1 MSDNENSN
9 KKLMPEGGSSPPTD
23 QVQTTDAPAV
33 DSETKDTSSAEE
45 EEKNPQTPSTDND
58 KDKDESQGQETEGG
72 EEPNENPNKEN
83 KNDYSETAKKVGES
97 LGEKYNKM
105 LEAKKNDNNKDSL
118 GDQMKDLNEVQVDKA
133 FVSDSINLLGKIS
146 FDELIGNPL
155 RAAVKAQRDLAK
167 ETLSYIR
174 EEGIK
179 VDENGQGQI
188 TYVTMNFIRDGKQV
202 KMRVPLLTLMPVP
215 RLSIS
220 TMSYTF
226 KAKVNAMSGVVAS
239 VGSGGTPI
247 NAGISTGEGSKSA
260 APAKQTTDS
269 SAKGNN
275 ETTGNKPG
283 ASTDNPAASKDNPAA
298 SKDNPAAS
306 SNNPT
311 ASAAGAKPTISTTPT
326 MSVGYS
332 SKKDSGA
339 TRDSRYSV
347 ETTMDISITASEGEM
362 PRGIDRLLGV
372 LDDSTEV
379 IDPKGTLQVS
389 ADRISLVN
397 NYGAISVSYRN
408 GKGAYAPTDVTCEPI
423 EGEAKPDMLES
434 GDEMLLIFKAKGVY
448 MVSAGELHR
457 IVFVS

>member
-1 MSDNENSN
+1 MSDNENIN
-9 KKLMPEGGSSPPTD
+9 KDLKPEGDSSPPTD
-23 QVQTTDAPAV
+23 QVSTTDATAV
-33 DSETKDTSSAEE
+33 DSETNDTSSAENE
-45 EEKNPQTPSTDND
+45 EENQQTPSTDND
-58 KDKDESQGQETEGG
+58 KNKDEGQSQETEGG
-72 EEPNENPNKEN
+72 EEPDEN
-83 KNDYSETAKKVGES
+83 KKEDKNDLADKLKKGGES
-97 LGEKYNKM
+97 LTQKYNKL
-105 LEAKKNDNNKDSL
+105 LEAKRNENNKDSL
-118 GDQMKDLNEVQVDKA
+118 GDQMKDLNEVQVDKT

-260 APAKQTTDS
+260 APAKPTTES
-269 SAKGNN
+269 SSKGNN
-275 ETTGNKPG
+275 GKTG
-283 ASTDNPAASKDNPAA
+283 DNPAASTDNSAA
-298 SKDNPAAS
+298 STENSATSSNKTAAS
-306 SNNPT
+306 AT
-311 ASAAGAKPTISTTPT
+311 GAKSTISTTPT

-408 GKGAYAPTDVTCEPI
+408 GKGAYAPTDVTCDPI

>member
-1 MSDNENSN
+1 MSDNENNN
-9 KKLMPEGGSSPPTD
+9 KDLKPGGESSPPTEENL
-23 QVQTTDAPAV
+23 QAP
-33 DSETKDTSSAEE
+33 
-45 EEKNPQTPSTDND
+45 PTDND
-58 KDKDESQGQETEGG
+58 KNQSHESNEGKKSEKSEDNKSDDSKKKEEKSTLDKAVDTTTSVIGALGDAHNAAQK
-72 EEPNENPNKEN
+72 KE
-83 KNDYSETAKKVGES
+83 KTP
-97 LGEKYNKM
+97 
-105 LEAKKNDNNKDSL
+105 SL
-118 GDQMKDLNEVQVDKA
+118 GDQMKDLNEVQVDKT

-188 TYVTMNFIRDGKQV
+188 TYVTMNFFRDGKQV

-247 NAGISTGEGSKSA
+247 NAGMSTDYGSKSA
-260 APAKQTTDS
+260 ASAKPAKDS
-269 SAKGNN
+269 SSKGNN
-275 ETTGNKPG
+275 EKTGDEPA
-283 ASTDNPAASKDNPAA
+283 ASTDNS
-298 SKDNPAAS
+298 AAS
-306 SNNPT
+306 SNKT
-311 ASAAGAKPTISTTPT
+311 AASAAGAKPTIATTPT

-397 NYGAISVSYRN
+397 NYGVISVSYRN

-448 MVSAGELHR
+448 MVSAGELTR

>member
-1 MSDNENSN
+1 MSDNENNN
-9 KKLMPEGGSSPPTD
+9 KDLKPGGESSPPTEENL
-23 QVQTTDAPAV
+23 QAP
-33 DSETKDTSSAEE
+33 
-45 EEKNPQTPSTDND
+45 PTDND
-58 KDKDESQGQETEGG
+58 KNQSHESNEGKKSEKSEDNKSDDSKKKEEKSTLDKVVDTTTSVIGALGDAHNAAQK
-72 EEPNENPNKEN
+72 KE
-83 KNDYSETAKKVGES
+83 KTP
-97 LGEKYNKM
+97 
-105 LEAKKNDNNKDSL
+105 SL
-118 GDQMKDLNEVQVDKA
+118 GDQMKDLSEVQVDKA

-155 RAAVKAQRDLAK
+155 RAAVRAQRDLAK

-188 TYVTMNFIRDGKQV
+188 TYVTMNFFRDGKQV

-247 NAGISTGEGSKSA
+247 NAGMSTDNGSKSA
-260 APAKQTTDS
+260 ASAKQAKDS
-269 SAKGNN
+269 SSKGNN
-275 ETTGNKPG
+275 EKTGDEP
-283 ASTDNPAASKDNPAA
+283 AATTDNS
-298 SKDNPAAS
+298 AAS
-306 SNNPT
+306 SNKT
-311 ASAAGAKPTISTTPT
+311 AASAAGAKPTISTTPT

-347 ETTMDISITASEGEM
+347 ESTMDISITASEGEM
-362 PRGIDRLLGV
+362 PRGIDRLLGI

-397 NYGAISVSYRN
+397 NYGVISVSYRN

-448 MVSAGELHR
+448 MVSAGELTR

>member
-1 MSDNENSN
+1 MSDNENNN
-9 KKLMPEGGSSPPTD
+9 KDLIPEGGSSPPT
-23 QVQTTDAPAV
+23 
-33 DSETKDTSSAEE
+33 EE
-45 EEKNPQTPSTDND
+45 NPQTPSTDND
-58 KDKDESQGQETEGG
+58 KNQRHESNEGKKSEKSEDNKSDDSKKKEEKSTLDKVVDTTTSVIGALGDAHNAAQK
-72 EEPNENPNKEN
+72 KE
-83 KNDYSETAKKVGES
+83 KTP
-97 LGEKYNKM
+97 
-105 LEAKKNDNNKDSL
+105 SL
-118 GDQMKDLNEVQVDKA
+118 GDQMKDLSEVQVDKA

-188 TYVTMNFIRDGKQV
+188 TYVTMNFFRDGKQV

-247 NAGISTGEGSKSA
+247 NAGMSTDYGSKSA
-260 APAKQTTDS
+260 ASAKPAKDS
-269 SAKGNN
+269 SSKGNN
-275 ETTGNKPG
+275 EKTGDEPA
-283 ASTDNPAASKDNPAA
+283 ASTDNS
-298 SKDNPAAS
+298 AAS
-306 SNNPT
+306 SNKT
-311 ASAAGAKPTISTTPT
+311 AASAAGAKPTISTTPT

-347 ETTMDISITASEGEM
+347 ESTMDISITASEGEM
-362 PRGIDRLLGV
+362 PRGIDRLLGI

-397 NYGAISVSYRN
+397 NYGVISVSYRN

-448 MVSAGELHR
+448 MVSAGELTR

>member
-1 MSDNENSN
+1 MSDNENKN
-9 KKLMPEGGSSPPTD
+9 NDLKPGGESSPPTD
-23 QVQTTDAPAV
+23 QVSQTDAPAV
-33 DSETKDTSSAEE
+33 DSETTDTSSAEE
-45 EEKNPQTPSTDND
+45 ENQQAPSTDND
-58 KDKDESQGQETEGG
+58 NDESQGQETKGG
-72 EEPNENPNKEN
+72 EEPNKEN
-83 KNDYSETAKKVGES
+83 KNDFSETAKNVGKS
-97 LGEKYNKM
+97 LTQKYNEL
-105 LEAKKNDNNKDSL
+105 LEAKKNDNKKDSL
-118 GDQMKDLNEVQVDKA
+118 GDQIKDLNEVQVDKA

-247 NAGISTGEGSKSA
+247 NAGISTDNGSKSA
-260 APAKQTTDS
+260 ASAKPAKDS

-275 ETTGNKPG
+275 EKTGDKPAASSEKPA
-283 ASTDNPAASKDNPAA
+283 ASTDNS
-298 SKDNPAAS
+298 AAS
-306 SNNPT
+306 SNKT
-311 ASAAGAKPTISTTPT
+311 AASATGAKPTISTTPT

-448 MVSAGELHR
+448 MVSAGELTR

>member
-1 MSDNENSN
+1 MSDNENN
-9 KKLMPEGGSSPPTD
+9 NNDLMPEGGSSPPT
-23 QVQTTDAPAV
+23 
-33 DSETKDTSSAEE
+33 EE
-45 EEKNPQTPSTDND
+45 NPQTPSTDND
-58 KDKDESQGQETEGG
+58 KNQRHESNEGKKSEKSEDNKSDDSKKKEEKSTLDKVVDTTTSVIGALGDAHNAAQK
-72 EEPNENPNKEN
+72 KE
-83 KNDYSETAKKVGES
+83 KTP
-97 LGEKYNKM
+97 
-105 LEAKKNDNNKDSL
+105 SL
-118 GDQMKDLNEVQVDKA
+118 GDQMKDLSEVQVDKA

-188 TYVTMNFIRDGKQV
+188 TYVTMNFFRDGKQV

-247 NAGISTGEGSKSA
+247 NAGMSTDNGSKSA
-260 APAKQTTDS
+260 ASAKQAKDS
-269 SAKGNN
+269 SSKGNN
-275 ETTGNKPG
+275 EKTGDEPA
-283 ASTDNPAASKDNPAA
+283 ASTDNS
-298 SKDNPAAS
+298 AAS
-306 SNNPT
+306 SNKT
-311 ASAAGAKPTISTTPT
+311 AASAAGAKPTISTTPT

-347 ETTMDISITASEGEM
+347 ESTMDISITASEGEM
-362 PRGIDRLLGV
+362 PRGIDRLLGI

-397 NYGAISVSYRN
+397 NYGVISVSYRN

-448 MVSAGELHR
+448 MVSAGELTR

>member
-1 MSDNENSN
+1 MSDNENNN
-9 KKLMPEGGSSPPTD
+9 KDLKPGGESSPPTEENL
-23 QVQTTDAPAV
+23 QAP
-33 DSETKDTSSAEE
+33 
-45 EEKNPQTPSTDND
+45 PTDND
-58 KDKDESQGQETEGG
+58 KNQSHESNEGKKSEKSEDNKSDDSKKKEEKSTLDKAVDTTTSVIGALGDAHNAAQK
-72 EEPNENPNKEN
+72 KE
-83 KNDYSETAKKVGES
+83 KTP
-97 LGEKYNKM
+97 
-105 LEAKKNDNNKDSL
+105 SL
-118 GDQMKDLNEVQVDKA
+118 GDQMKDLSEVQVDKA

-188 TYVTMNFIRDGKQV
+188 TYVTMNFFRDGKQV

-247 NAGISTGEGSKSA
+247 NAGMSTDNGSKSA
-260 APAKQTTDS
+260 ASAKPAKDS
-269 SAKGNN
+269 SSKGNN
-275 ETTGNKPG
+275 EKTGDEPA
-283 ASTDNPAASKDNPAA
+283 ASTDNS
-298 SKDNPAAS
+298 AAS
-306 SNNPT
+306 SNKT
-311 ASAAGAKPTISTTPT
+311 AASAAGAKPTISTTPT

-347 ETTMDISITASEGEM
+347 ESTMDISITASEGEM
-362 PRGIDRLLGV
+362 PRGIDRLLGI

-448 MVSAGELHR
+448 MVSAGELTR

>member
-1 MSDNENSN
+1 MSDNENN
-9 KKLMPEGGSSPPTD
+9 NNDLMPVGGSSPPTEENP
-23 QVQTTDAPAV
+23 PA
-33 DSETKDTSSAEE
+33 
-45 EEKNPQTPSTDND
+45 PSTDND
-58 KDKDESQGQETEGG
+58 KNQSHESNEGKKSEKSEDNKSDDSKKKEEKSTLDKAVDTTTSVIGALGDAHNAAQK
-72 EEPNENPNKEN
+72 KE
-83 KNDYSETAKKVGES
+83 KTP
-97 LGEKYNKM
+97 
-105 LEAKKNDNNKDSL
+105 SL

-188 TYVTMNFIRDGKQV
+188 TYVTMNFFRDGKQV

-247 NAGISTGEGSKSA
+247 NAGMSTDNGSKSA
-260 APAKQTTDS
+260 ASAKPAKDS
-269 SAKGNN
+269 SSKGNN
-275 ETTGNKPG
+275 EKTGDEPA
-283 ASTDNPAASKDNPAA
+283 ASTDNS
-298 SKDNPAAS
+298 AAS
-306 SNNPT
+306 SNKT
-311 ASAAGAKPTISTTPT
+311 AASAAGAKPTISTTPT

-362 PRGIDRLLGV
+362 PRGIDRLLGI

-397 NYGAISVSYRN
+397 NYGVISVSYRN

-448 MVSAGELHR
+448 MVSAGELTR

>member
-1 MSDNENSN
+1 MSDNENNN
-9 KKLMPEGGSSPPTD
+9 KDLKPGGESSPPTD
-23 QVQTTDAPAV
+23 QVSQTDAPAV
-33 DSETKDTSSAEE
+33 DSETTDTSSAEE
-45 EEKNPQTPSTDND
+45 ENQQAPSTDND
-58 KDKDESQGQETEGG
+58 KNQSHES
-72 EEPNENPNKEN
+72 NE
-83 KNDYSETAKKVGES
+83 
-97 LGEKYNKM
+97 GEKSEKNEDNKSDDS
-105 LEAKKNDNNKDSL
+105 KKKEEKSTLDKTVDTTTSVIGALGDAHNAAQKNEKTPSL

-247 NAGISTGEGSKSA
+247 NAGISTGEGSKPAVSA
-260 APAKQTTDS
+260 KPAKDS
-269 SAKGNN
+269 SEKGNN
-275 ETTGNKPG
+275 EKTGDKPA
-283 ASTDNPAASKDNPAA
+283 ASTDNPST
-298 SKDNPAAS
+298 S
-306 SNNPT
+306 SNKPT
-311 ASAAGAKPTISTTPT
+311 ASAAGAKPTIATTPT

-408 GKGAYAPTDVTCEPI
+408 GKGAYAPTDITCEPI

-448 MVSAGELHR
+448 MVSAGELTR

>member
-1 MSDNENSN
+1 MSDNENNN
-9 KKLMPEGGSSPPTD
+9 KDLKPGGESSPPTD
-23 QVQTTDAPAV
+23 QVSQTDAPAV
-33 DSETKDTSSAEE
+33 DSETTDTSSAEE
-45 EEKNPQTPSTDND
+45 ENQQAPSTDND
-58 KDKDESQGQETEGG
+58 KNQSHES
-72 EEPNENPNKEN
+72 NE
-83 KNDYSETAKKVGES
+83 
-97 LGEKYNKM
+97 GEKSEKNEDNKSDDS
-105 LEAKKNDNNKDSL
+105 KKKEEKSTLDKTVDTTTSVIGALGDAHNAAQKKEKTPSL

-188 TYVTMNFIRDGKQV
+188 TYVTMNFFRDGKQV

-247 NAGISTGEGSKSA
+247 NAGMSTDNGSKSA
-260 APAKQTTDS
+260 ASAKPAKES

-275 ETTGNKPG
+275 EKTGDKPA
-283 ASTDNPAASKDNPAA
+283 ASTDNS
-298 SKDNPAAS
+298 AAS
-306 SNNPT
+306 SNKT
-311 ASAAGAKPTISTTPT
+311 AASATGTKSTIATTPT

-397 NYGAISVSYRN
+397 NYGVISVSYRN
-408 GKGAYAPTDVTCEPI
+408 GKGAYAPTDVTCDPI

-448 MVSAGELHR
+448 MVSAGELTR

>member
-1 MSDNENSN
+1 MSDNENNN
-9 KKLMPEGGSSPPTD
+9 KDLKPGGESSPPTEENL
-23 QVQTTDAPAV
+23 QAP
-33 DSETKDTSSAEE
+33 
-45 EEKNPQTPSTDND
+45 PTDND
-58 KDKDESQGQETEGG
+58 KNQSHESNEGKKSEKSEDNKSDDSKKKEEKSTLDKAVDTTTSVIGALGDAHNAAQK
-72 EEPNENPNKEN
+72 KE
-83 KNDYSETAKKVGES
+83 KTP
-97 LGEKYNKM
+97 
-105 LEAKKNDNNKDSL
+105 SL

-188 TYVTMNFIRDGKQV
+188 TYVTMNFFRDGKQV

-247 NAGISTGEGSKSA
+247 NAGMSTDNGSKSA
-260 APAKQTTDS
+260 ASAKQAKDS
-269 SAKGNN
+269 SSKGNN
-275 ETTGNKPG
+275 EKTGDEP
-283 ASTDNPAASKDNPAA
+283 AATTDNS
-298 SKDNPAAS
+298 AAS
-306 SNNPT
+306 SNKT
-311 ASAAGAKPTISTTPT
+311 AASAAGAKPTISTTPT

-347 ETTMDISITASEGEM
+347 ESTMDISITASEGEM
-362 PRGIDRLLGV
+362 PRGIDRLLGI

-397 NYGAISVSYRN
+397 NYGVISVSYRN

-448 MVSAGELHR
+448 MVSAGELTR

>member
-1 MSDNENSN
+1 MSDNENN
-9 KKLMPEGGSSPPTD
+9 NNDLIPEGGSSPPTK
-23 QVQTTDAPAV
+23 
-33 DSETKDTSSAEE
+33 E
-45 EEKNPQTPSTDND
+45 NPQTPSTDND
-58 KDKDESQGQETEGG
+58 NDKDKSQGQETEGG
-72 EEPNENPNKEN
+72 EEPDVNNKEDENPNKEN
-83 KNDYSETAKKVGES
+83 KNDLANKIGNSVGKAVEEGIDAWKATS
-97 LGEKYNKM
+97 NTGK
-105 LEAKKNDNNKDSL
+105 DNSL

-188 TYVTMNFIRDGKQV
+188 TYVTMNFFRDGKQV

-247 NAGISTGEGSKSA
+247 NAGISTDNGSKSA
-260 APAKQTTDS
+260 ASVKPAKDS

-275 ETTGNKPG
+275 EKTGDNPA
-283 ASTDNPAASKDNPAA
+283 ASTDNPSTSSNKTAASA
-298 SKDNPAAS
+298 
-306 SNNPT
+306 T
-311 ASAAGAKPTISTTPT
+311 GAKPTIATTPT

-397 NYGAISVSYRN
+397 NYGVISVSYRN
-408 GKGAYAPTDVTCEPI
+408 GKGAYAPTDVTCDPI

-448 MVSAGELHR
+448 MVSAGELTR

>member
-1 MSDNENSN
+1 MSD
-9 KKLMPEGGSSPPTD
+9 GGSSPPTD
-23 QVQTTDAPAV
+23 QVSQTDAPAV
-33 DSETKDTSSAEE
+33 GSENNDTSSAEKE
-45 EEKNPQTPSTDND
+45 EEKPQAPSADND
-58 KDKDESQGQETEGG
+58 KDEGQGQETEGG
-72 EEPNENPNKEN
+72 EKPDGNKKED
-83 KNDYSETAKKVGES
+83 KNDLSDQLKEAGKS
-97 LGEKYNKM
+97 LTQKYNEL
-105 LEAKKNDNNKDSL
+105 LEAKKNDNKKDSL

-179 VDENGQGQI
+179 VDEDGQGQI
-188 TYVTMNFIRDGKQV
+188 TYVTMNFFRDGKQV

-247 NAGISTGEGSKSA
+247 NAGMSTDNGSKSA
-260 APAKQTTDS
+260 VSAKPAKDS

-275 ETTGNKPG
+275 EETGDKP
-283 ASTDNPAASKDNPAA
+283 ATSTDNS
-298 SKDNPAAS
+298 AAS
-306 SNNPT
+306 SNKT
-311 ASAAGAKPTISTTPT
+311 ATSAAGAKPTIATTPT

-397 NYGAISVSYRN
+397 NYGVISVSYRN
-408 GKGAYAPTDVTCEPI
+408 GKGAYAPTEVTCDQI

-448 MVSAGELHR
+448 MVSAGELTR

>member
-1 MSDNENSN
+1 MSDNENN
-9 KKLMPEGGSSPPTD
+9 NNDLKPGGESSPPTD
-23 QVQTTDAPAV
+23 QVSQTDAPAV
-33 DSETKDTSSAEE
+33 DSETTDTSSAEE
-45 EEKNPQTPSTDND
+45 ENQQAPSTDND
-58 KDKDESQGQETEGG
+58 KNQSHES
-72 EEPNENPNKEN
+72 NE
-83 KNDYSETAKKVGES
+83 
-97 LGEKYNKM
+97 GEKSEKNEDNKSDDS
-105 LEAKKNDNNKDSL
+105 KKKEEKSTLDKTVDTTTSVIGALGDAHNAAQKKEKTPSL

-188 TYVTMNFIRDGKQV
+188 TYVTMNFFRDGKQV

-247 NAGISTGEGSKSA
+247 NAGISTDNGSKSA
-260 APAKQTTDS
+260 ASAKPAKDS

-275 ETTGNKPG
+275 EKTGDKPA
-283 ASTDNPAASKDNPAA
+283 ASTDNPST
-298 SKDNPAAS
+298 S
-306 SNNPT
+306 SNKPT

-397 NYGAISVSYRN
+397 NYGVISVSYRN

-448 MVSAGELHR
+448 MVSAGELTR

>member
-1 MSDNENSN
+1 MSDNENNN
-9 KKLMPEGGSSPPTD
+9 KDLIPEGGSSPPTEENP
-23 QVQTTDAPAV
+23 PA
-33 DSETKDTSSAEE
+33 
-45 EEKNPQTPSTDND
+45 PSTD
-58 KDKDESQGQETEGG
+58 KDKNQRHESNEGKKSEKSEDNKSDDSKKK
-72 EEPNENPNKEN
+72 EEKSTLDKVVDTTTSVIGALGDAHNAAQKKE
-83 KNDYSETAKKVGES
+83 KTP
-97 LGEKYNKM
+97 
-105 LEAKKNDNNKDSL
+105 SL
-118 GDQMKDLNEVQVDKA
+118 GDQMKDLSEVQVDKA

-188 TYVTMNFIRDGKQV
+188 TYVTMNFFRDGKQV

-247 NAGISTGEGSKSA
+247 NAGMSTDNGSKSA
-260 APAKQTTDS
+260 ASAKPAKDS
-269 SAKGNN
+269 SSKGNN
-275 ETTGNKPG
+275 EKTGDEPA
-283 ASTDNPAASKDNPAA
+283 ASTDNS
-298 SKDNPAAS
+298 AAS
-306 SNNPT
+306 SNKT
-311 ASAAGAKPTISTTPT
+311 AASAAGAKPTISTTPT

-347 ETTMDISITASEGEM
+347 ESTMDISITASEGEM
-362 PRGIDRLLGV
+362 PRGIDRLLGI

-397 NYGAISVSYRN
+397 NYGVISVSYRN

-448 MVSAGELHR
+448 MVSAGELTR

>member
-1 MSDNENSN
+1 MSNNENN
-9 KKLMPEGGSSPPTD
+9 NNDLMPEGGSSPPTD
-23 QVQTTDAPAV
+23 QVSQTDAPAV
-33 DSETKDTSSAEE
+33 GSENNDTSSAEE
-45 EEKNPQTPSTDND
+45 KEEKPQGPSTDND

-72 EEPNENPNKEN
+72 EESNKEN
-83 KNDYSETAKKVGES
+83 KNDFSETAKKVGKS
-97 LGEKYNKM
+97 LTEKYNEL
-105 LEAKKNDNNKDSL
+105 LEAKKNDNKKDSL
-118 GDQMKDLNEVQVDKA
+118 GDQMKDLNEVQVDKT
-133 FVSDSINLLGKIS
+133 FVSDSINLLGKIT

-188 TYVTMNFIRDGKQV
+188 TYVTMNFFRDGKQV

-247 NAGISTGEGSKSA
+247 NAGMSTDNGSKSA
-260 APAKQTTDS
+260 ASAKPAKDS
-269 SAKGNN
+269 SSKGNN
-275 ETTGNKPG
+275 EKTG
-283 ASTDNPAASKDNPAA
+283 DE
-298 SKDNPAAS
+298 PAAS
-306 SNNPT
+306 SNKT
-311 ASAAGAKPTISTTPT
+311 AASAAGAKPTISTTPT

-347 ETTMDISITASEGEM
+347 ESTMDISITASEGEM
-362 PRGIDRLLGV
+362 PRGIDRLLGI

-397 NYGAISVSYRN
+397 NYGVISVSYRN

-448 MVSAGELHR
+448 MVSAGELTR

>member
-1 MSDNENSN
+1 MSDNENNN
-9 KKLMPEGGSSPPTD
+9 KDLKPGGESSPPTD
-23 QVQTTDAPAV
+23 QVSQTDAPAV
-33 DSETKDTSSAEE
+33 GSENNDTSSAEE
-45 EEKNPQTPSTDND
+45 KEEKPQGPSADND
-58 KDKDESQGQETEGG
+58 KDEGQGQETEGG
-72 EEPNENPNKEN
+72 EKPDGNKKED
-83 KNDYSETAKKVGES
+83 KNDLSDQLKEAGKS
-97 LGEKYNKM
+97 LTQKYNEL
-105 LEAKKNDNNKDSL
+105 LEAKKNDNKKDSL
-118 GDQMKDLNEVQVDKA
+118 GDQMKDLNEVQVDKT

-179 VDENGQGQI
+179 VDEDGQGQI
-188 TYVTMNFIRDGKQV
+188 TYVTMNFFRDGKQV

-247 NAGISTGEGSKSA
+247 NAGISTDNGSKSA
-260 APAKQTTDS
+260 ASAKPAKDS

-275 ETTGNKPG
+275 EKTGDKPA
-283 ASTDNPAASKDNPAA
+283 ASTDNPSTSSNKTAASA
-298 SKDNPAAS
+298 
-306 SNNPT
+306 T
-311 ASAAGAKPTISTTPT
+311 GAKPTISTTPT

-397 NYGAISVSYRN
+397 NYGVISVSYRN
-408 GKGAYAPTDVTCEPI
+408 GKGAYAPTDVTCDPI

-448 MVSAGELHR
+448 MVSAGELTR

>member
-1 MSDNENSN
+1 MSDNENN
-9 KKLMPEGGSSPPTD
+9 NNDLMPVGGSSPPTEENP
-23 QVQTTDAPAV
+23 PA
-33 DSETKDTSSAEE
+33 
-45 EEKNPQTPSTDND
+45 PSTD
-58 KDKDESQGQETEGG
+58 KDKNQRHESNEGKKSEKSEDNKSDDSKKK
-72 EEPNENPNKEN
+72 EEKSTLDKVVDTTTSVIGALGDAHNAAQKKE
-83 KNDYSETAKKVGES
+83 KTP
-97 LGEKYNKM
+97 
-105 LEAKKNDNNKDSL
+105 SL
-118 GDQMKDLNEVQVDKA
+118 GDQMKDLSEVQVDKA

-188 TYVTMNFIRDGKQV
+188 TYVTMNFFRDGKQV

-247 NAGISTGEGSKSA
+247 NAGMSTDNGSKSA
-260 APAKQTTDS
+260 ASAKPAKDS
-269 SAKGNN
+269 SSKGNN
-275 ETTGNKPG
+275 EKTGDEPA
-283 ASTDNPAASKDNPAA
+283 ASTDNS
-298 SKDNPAAS
+298 AAS
-306 SNNPT
+306 SNKT
-311 ASAAGAKPTISTTPT
+311 AASAAGAKPTISTTPT

-347 ETTMDISITASEGEM
+347 ESTMDISITASEGEM
-362 PRGIDRLLGV
+362 PRGIDRLLGI

-397 NYGAISVSYRN
+397 NYGVISVSYRN

-448 MVSAGELHR
+448 MISAGELTR

>member
-1 MSDNENSN
+1 MSDNENN
-9 KKLMPEGGSSPPTD
+9 NNDLIPEGGSSPPTEENL
-23 QVQTTDAPAV
+23 QAP
-33 DSETKDTSSAEE
+33 
-45 EEKNPQTPSTDND
+45 PTDND
-58 KDKDESQGQETEGG
+58 KNQSHESNEGKKSEKSEDNKSDDSKKKEEKSTLDKTVDTTTSVIGALGDAHNAAQK
-72 EEPNENPNKEN
+72 KE
-83 KNDYSETAKKVGES
+83 KTP
-97 LGEKYNKM
+97 
-105 LEAKKNDNNKDSL
+105 SL
-118 GDQMKDLNEVQVDKA
+118 GDQMKDLNEVQVDKT

-179 VDENGQGQI
+179 VDEDGQGQI
-188 TYVTMNFIRDGKQV
+188 TYVTMNFFRDGKQV

-247 NAGISTGEGSKSA
+247 NAGISTDNGSKSA
-260 APAKQTTDS
+260 ASAKPAKDS

-275 ETTGNKPG
+275 EKTGDEP
-283 ASTDNPAASKDNPAA
+283 AVSTDNS
-298 SKDNPAAS
+298 AAS
-306 SNNPT
+306 SNET
-311 ASAAGAKPTISTTPT
+311 ATSAAGAKPTIATTPT

-397 NYGAISVSYRN
+397 NYGVISVSYRN
-408 GKGAYAPTDVTCEPI
+408 GKGAYAPTDVTCDPI

-448 MVSAGELHR
+448 MVSAGELTR

>member
-1 MSDNENSN
+1 MSDNENKN
-9 KKLMPEGGSSPPTD
+9 KDLKPEGGSSPPTD
-23 QVQTTDAPAV
+23 QDTTTDAPAV
-33 DSETKDTSSAEE
+33 DSETNDTSSAEE
-45 EEKNPQTPSTDND
+45 EEEKPQTPNTDND
-58 KDKDESQGQETEGG
+58 NDGSQSQGTEGG
-72 EEPNENPNKEN
+72 EEPDGNKKENENPNKEN
-83 KNDYSETAKKVGES
+83 KNDLPDQLKEAGKS
-97 LGEKYNKM
+97 LTDKYNKL
-105 LEAKKNDNNKDSL
+105 LEAKRNENNKDSL
-118 GDQMKDLNEVQVDKA
+118 GDQMKDLNEVQVDKT

-247 NAGISTGEGSKSA
+247 NAGISTDNGSKTA
-260 APAKQTTDS
+260 APAKPTTDS

-275 ETTGNKPG
+275 EKTGDK
-283 ASTDNPAASKDNPAA
+283 SAASKDNPAA
-298 SKDNPAAS
+298 STDNPAAS
-306 SNNPT
+306 SNKT
-311 ASAAGAKPTISTTPT
+311 AASATGTKPTIATTPT

-347 ETTMDISITASEGEM
+347 ETTMDISITASEGEI

-408 GKGAYAPTDVTCEPI
+408 GKGAYVPTDVTCEPI
-423 EGEAKPDMLES
+423 EGETKPDMLES

>member
-1 MSDNENSN
+1 MSDNENNN
-9 KKLMPEGGSSPPTD
+9 KDLKPGGESSPPT
-23 QVQTTDAPAV
+23 
-33 DSETKDTSSAEE
+33 EE
-45 EEKNPQTPSTDND
+45 NPQTPHTDNDND
-58 KDKDESQGQETEGG
+58 KDKSQSQETEGG
-72 EEPNENPNKEN
+72 EEPDVNNKEDENPNKEN
-83 KNDYSETAKKVGES
+83 KNDLANKIGNSVGKVVEEGIDAWKATS
-97 LGEKYNKM
+97 NTGK
-105 LEAKKNDNNKDSL
+105 DNSL

-179 VDENGQGQI
+179 VDEDGQGQI
-188 TYVTMNFIRDGKQV
+188 TYVTMNFFRDGKQV

-247 NAGISTGEGSKSA
+247 NAGISTDNGSKSA
-260 APAKQTTDS
+260 ASAKPAKDS

-275 ETTGNKPG
+275 EKTGDEP
-283 ASTDNPAASKDNPAA
+283 AVSTDNSAAPSNKTAASA
-298 SKDNPAAS
+298 
-306 SNNPT
+306 T
-311 ASAAGAKPTISTTPT
+311 GAKPTISTTPT

-397 NYGAISVSYRN
+397 NYGVISVSYRN
-408 GKGAYAPTDVTCEPI
+408 GKGAYAPTDVTCDPI

-448 MVSAGELHR
+448 MVSAGELTR

>member
-1 MSDNENSN
+1 MSDNENNN
-9 KKLMPEGGSSPPTD
+9 KDLKPGGESSPPTD
-23 QVQTTDAPAV
+23 QVSQTDAPAV
-33 DSETKDTSSAEE
+33 DSETTDTSSAEE
-45 EEKNPQTPSTDND
+45 ENQQAPSTDND
-58 KDKDESQGQETEGG
+58 NDESQGQETEGG
-72 EEPNENPNKEN
+72 EEPNKEN
-83 KNDYSETAKKVGES
+83 KNDFSETAKNVGKS
-97 LGEKYNKM
+97 LTQKYNEL
-105 LEAKKNDNNKDSL
+105 LEAKKNDNKKDSL

-167 ETLSYIR
+167 ETLCYIR

-179 VDENGQGQI
+179 VDEDGQGQI
-188 TYVTMNFIRDGKQV
+188 TYVTMNFFRDGKQV

-247 NAGISTGEGSKSA
+247 NAGMSTDNSSKSA
-260 APAKQTTDS
+260 ASAKATTNS
-269 SAKGNN
+269 SSKGNN
-275 ETTGNKPG
+275 EKTGDEPA
-283 ASTDNPAASKDNPAA
+283 ASTDNSAVSSNKTAASATGTK
-298 SKDNPAAS
+298 S
-306 SNNPT
+306 
-311 ASAAGAKPTISTTPT
+311 TISTTPT

-397 NYGAISVSYRN
+397 NYGTISVSYRN
-408 GKGAYAPTDVTCEPI
+408 GKGAYAPTDVTCDPI

-448 MVSAGELHR
+448 MVSAGELTR

>member
-1 MSDNENSN
+1 MSDNENNN
-9 KKLMPEGGSSPPTD
+9 KDLKPGGGSSPPTD
-23 QVQTTDAPAV
+23 QVSQTDAPAV
-33 DSETKDTSSAEE
+33 DSETTDTSSAEE
-45 EEKNPQTPSTDND
+45 KEEKPQGPSADND
-58 KDKDESQGQETEGG
+58 NDESQGQETEGG
-72 EEPNENPNKEN
+72 EEPNKEN
-83 KNDYSETAKKVGES
+83 KNDFSETAKNVGKS
-97 LGEKYNKM
+97 LTQKYNEL
-105 LEAKKNDNNKDSL
+105 LEAKKNDNKKDSL

-179 VDENGQGQI
+179 VDEDGQGQI
-188 TYVTMNFIRDGKQV
+188 TYVTMNFFRDGKQV

-247 NAGISTGEGSKSA
+247 NAGMSTDNSSKSA
-260 APAKQTTDS
+260 ASAKATTNS
-269 SAKGNN
+269 SSKGNN
-275 ETTGNKPG
+275 EKTGDEPA
-283 ASTDNPAASKDNPAA
+283 ASTDNSAVSSNKTAASATGTK
-298 SKDNPAAS
+298 S
-306 SNNPT
+306 
-311 ASAAGAKPTISTTPT
+311 TISTTPT

-347 ETTMDISITASEGEM
+347 ETTMDITITASEGEM

-379 IDPKGTLQVS
+379 IDPNGTLQVS
-389 ADRISLVN
+389 ADQTSLVN
-397 NYGAISVSYRN
+397 GYAAISVSYRN
-408 GKGAYAPTDVTCEPI
+408 GRGAYQPKTVKCIPLSGKKAPSL
-423 EGEAKPDMLES
+423 LEN
-434 GDEMLLIFKAKGVY
+434 GDEMLLVFNEKGAY
-448 MVSAGELHR
+448 KVSADKLQR

>member
-1 MSDNENSN
+1 MSDNENNN
-9 KKLMPEGGSSPPTD
+9 KDLKPGGGSSPPTD
-23 QVQTTDAPAV
+23 QDPKTDATAV
-33 DSETKDTSSAEE
+33 GSETTDTSSAEE
-45 EEKNPQTPSTDND
+45 ENQQAPSTDND
-58 KDKDESQGQETEGG
+58 NDESQGQETEGG
-72 EEPNENPNKEN
+72 EEPNKEN
-83 KNDYSETAKKVGES
+83 KNDFSETAKNVGKS
-97 LGEKYNKM
+97 LTQKYNEL
-105 LEAKKNDNNKDSL
+105 LEAKKNDNKKDSL

-179 VDENGQGQI
+179 VDEDGQGQI
-188 TYVTMNFIRDGKQV
+188 TYVTMNFFRDGKQV

-239 VGSGGTPI
+239 VGSCGTPI
-247 NAGISTGEGSKSA
+247 NAGISTDNGSKSA
-260 APAKQTTDS
+260 ASAKPAKDS

-275 ETTGNKPG
+275 EKTGDKSA
-283 ASTDNPAASKDNPAA
+283 ASSEKPAASIDN
-298 SKDNPAAS
+298 SAAS
-306 SNNPT
+306 SNKPA
-311 ASAAGAKPTISTTPT
+311 ASATGAKPTISTTPT

-408 GKGAYAPTDVTCEPI
+408 GKGAYAPTDVTCDPI

-448 MVSAGELHR
+448 MVSAGELTR

>member
-1 MSDNENSN
+1 MSDNENNN
-9 KKLMPEGGSSPPTD
+9 KDLKPGGESSPPT
-23 QVQTTDAPAV
+23 
-33 DSETKDTSSAEE
+33 EE
-45 EEKNPQTPSTDND
+45 NPQTPHTDNDND
-58 KDKDESQGQETEGG
+58 KDKSQSQETEGG
-72 EEPNENPNKEN
+72 EEPDVNNKEDENPNKEN
-83 KNDYSETAKKVGES
+83 NNDLPDKIGNSVGKAFKEGMDAWKATS
-97 LGEKYNKM
+97 NTG
-105 LEAKKNDNNKDSL
+105 NDKSL

-179 VDENGQGQI
+179 VDEDGQGQI
-188 TYVTMNFIRDGKQV
+188 TYVTMNFFRDGKQV

-247 NAGISTGEGSKSA
+247 NAGMSTDNGSKSA
-260 APAKQTTDS
+260 ASAKPAKDS
-269 SAKGNN
+269 SAKVNN
-275 ETTGNKPG
+275 EKTGDEPA
-283 ASTDNPAASKDNPAA
+283 ASTDNS
-298 SKDNPAAS
+298 AAS
-306 SNNPT
+306 SNKT
-311 ASAAGAKPTISTTPT
+311 AASATGAKPTISTTPT

-397 NYGAISVSYRN
+397 NYGVISVSYRN
-408 GKGAYAPTDVTCEPI
+408 GKGAYAPTDVTCDPI

-448 MVSAGELHR
+448 MVSAGELTR
-457 IVFVS
+457 IVFIS

>member
-1 MSDNENSN
+1 MSDNENNN
-9 KKLMPEGGSSPPTD
+9 KDLKPGGGSSPPTD
-23 QVQTTDAPAV
+23 QVSQTDAPAV
-33 DSETKDTSSAEE
+33 DSETTDTSSAEE
-45 EEKNPQTPSTDND
+45 KEEKPQGPSADND
-58 KDKDESQGQETEGG
+58 NDESQGQETEGG
-72 EEPNENPNKEN
+72 EEPNKEN
-83 KNDYSETAKKVGES
+83 KNDFSETAKNVGKS
-97 LGEKYNKM
+97 LTQKYNEL
-105 LEAKKNDNNKDSL
+105 LEAKKNDNKKDSL

-179 VDENGQGQI
+179 VDEDGQGQI
-188 TYVTMNFIRDGKQV
+188 TYVTMNFFRDGKQV

-247 NAGISTGEGSKSA
+247 NAGMSTDNSSKSA
-260 APAKQTTDS
+260 ASAKATTNS
-269 SAKGNN
+269 SSKGNN
-275 ETTGNKPG
+275 EKTGDEPA
-283 ASTDNPAASKDNPAA
+283 ASTDNSAVSSNKTAASATGTK
-298 SKDNPAAS
+298 S
-306 SNNPT
+306 
-311 ASAAGAKPTISTTPT
+311 TISTTPT

-397 NYGAISVSYRN
+397 NYGTISVSYRN
-408 GKGAYAPTDVTCEPI
+408 GKGAYAPTDVTCDPI

-448 MVSAGELHR
+448 MVSAGELTR

>member
-1 MSDNENSN
+1 MSDNENNN
-9 KKLMPEGGSSPPTD
+9 KDLIPEGGSSPPT
-23 QVQTTDAPAV
+23 
-33 DSETKDTSSAEE
+33 EE
-45 EEKNPQTPSTDND
+45 NPQTPSTDND
-58 KDKDESQGQETEGG
+58 KNQRHESNEGKKSEKSEDNKSDDSKKKEEKSTLDKAVDTTTSVIGALGDAHNAAQK
-72 EEPNENPNKEN
+72 KE
-83 KNDYSETAKKVGES
+83 KTP
-97 LGEKYNKM
+97 
-105 LEAKKNDNNKDSL
+105 SL
-118 GDQMKDLNEVQVDKA
+118 GDQMKDLSEVQVDKA

-188 TYVTMNFIRDGKQV
+188 TYVTMNFFRDGKQV

-247 NAGISTGEGSKSA
+247 NAGMSTDNGSKSA
-260 APAKQTTDS
+260 ASAKPAKDS
-269 SAKGNN
+269 SSKGNN
-275 ETTGNKPG
+275 EKTGDEPA
-283 ASTDNPAASKDNPAA
+283 ASTDNS
-298 SKDNPAAS
+298 AAS
-306 SNNPT
+306 SNKT
-311 ASAAGAKPTISTTPT
+311 AASAAGAKPTIATTPT

-347 ETTMDISITASEGEM
+347 ESTMDISITASEGEM
-362 PRGIDRLLGV
+362 PRGIDRLLGI

-397 NYGAISVSYRN
+397 NYGVISVSYRN

-448 MVSAGELHR
+448 MVSAGELTR

>member
-1 MSDNENSN
+1 MSDNENKN
-9 KKLMPEGGSSPPTD
+9 KDLMPEGGSSPPTD
-23 QVQTTDAPAV
+23 QVQTTDATAV
-33 DSETKDTSSAEE
+33 DSETKDTSSAENE
-45 EEKNPQTPSTDND
+45 EENQQTPTTDND
-58 KDKDESQGQETEGG
+58 NDKDESQGQETEGG
-72 EEPNENPNKEN
+72 EEPNKEN
-83 KNDYSETAKKVGES
+83 KNDVSEAVKNFGES
-97 LGEKYNKM
+97 AFEKGKEYYNT
-105 LEAKKNDNNKDSL
+105 LKNKENKDSL

-247 NAGISTGEGSKSA
+247 NAGMSTDNGSKSA
-260 APAKQTTDS
+260 APAKPTTDS
-269 SAKGNN
+269 SSKGNN
-275 ETTGNKPG
+275 GKTG
-283 ASTDNPAASKDNPAA
+283 DNPAASTDNSAA
-298 SKDNPAAS
+298 STENSATSSNKTAAS
-306 SNNPT
+306 AT
-311 ASAAGAKPTISTTPT
+311 GAKPTISTTPT

-408 GKGAYAPTDVTCEPI
+408 GKGAYAPADVNCEPI
-423 EGEAKPDMLES
+423 EGETKPDMLES

>member
-1 MSDNENSN
+1 MSDNENN
-9 KKLMPEGGSSPPTD
+9 NNDLMPEGGSSPPTD
-23 QVQTTDAPAV
+23 QVSQTDAPAV
-33 DSETKDTSSAEE
+33 GSENNDTSSAEE
-45 EEKNPQTPSTDND
+45 KEEKPQGPSADND
-58 KDKDESQGQETEGG
+58 NDESQGQETEGG
-72 EEPNENPNKEN
+72 EEPNKEN
-83 KNDYSETAKKVGES
+83 KNDFSETAKNVGKS
-97 LGEKYNKM
+97 LTQKYNEL
-105 LEAKKNDNNKDSL
+105 LEAKKNDNKKDSL
-118 GDQMKDLNEVQVDKA
+118 GDQMKDLNEVQVDKT

-188 TYVTMNFIRDGKQV
+188 TYVTMNFFRDGKQV

-247 NAGISTGEGSKSA
+247 NAGISTDNGSKSA
-260 APAKQTTDS
+260 ASAKPAKDS
-269 SAKGNN
+269 SAKVNN
-275 ETTGNKPG
+275 EKTGDKPAASSEKPA
-283 ASTDNPAASKDNPAA
+283 ASTDNS
-298 SKDNPAAS
+298 AAS
-306 SNNPT
+306 SNKT
-311 ASAAGAKPTISTTPT
+311 AASATGAKPTISTTPT

-397 NYGAISVSYRN
+397 NYGVISVSYRN
-408 GKGAYAPTDVTCEPI
+408 GKGAYAPTDVTCDPI

-448 MVSAGELHR
+448 MVSAGELTR

>member
-1 MSDNENSN
+1 MSDNENNN
-9 KKLMPEGGSSPPTD
+9 KDLKPGGESSPPTD
-23 QVQTTDAPAV
+23 QVQTTDATAV

-118 GDQMKDLNEVQVDKA
+118 GDQMKDLNEVQVDKT

-260 APAKQTTDS
+260 APAKPTTDS
-269 SAKGNN
+269 SSKGNN
-275 ETTGNKPG
+275 GKTG
-283 ASTDNPAASKDNPAA
+283 DNPAASTDNSAA
-298 SKDNPAAS
+298 STENPAAS
-306 SNNPT
+306 SNKT
-311 ASAAGAKPTISTTPT
+311 AASATGAKPTISTTPT

-408 GKGAYAPTDVTCEPI
+408 GKGAYTPTDVNCEPI

>member
-1 MSDNENSN
+1 
-9 KKLMPEGGSSPPTD
+9 MPEGGSSPPTD
-23 QVQTTDAPAV
+23 QVSQTGAPAV
-33 DSETKDTSSAEE
+33 DSETTDTSSAEE
-45 EEKNPQTPSTDND
+45 ENQQAPSTDND
-58 KDKDESQGQETEGG
+58 NDESQSQETEGG
-72 EEPNENPNKEN
+72 EKPDGNKKED
-83 KNDYSETAKKVGES
+83 KNDLSDQLKEAGKS
-97 LGEKYNKM
+97 LTQKYNELK
-105 LEAKKNDNNKDSL
+105 EAKKNDNKKDSL
-118 GDQMKDLNEVQVDKA
+118 GDQMKDLNEVQVDKT

-188 TYVTMNFIRDGKQV
+188 TYVTMNFFRDGKQV

-247 NAGISTGEGSKSA
+247 NAGISTDNGSKSA
-260 APAKQTTDS
+260 ASAKPAKES

-275 ETTGNKPG
+275 EKTGDEPA
-283 ASTDNPAASKDNPAA
+283 ASTDNPST
-298 SKDNPAAS
+298 S
-306 SNNPT
+306 SNKPT

-408 GKGAYAPTDVTCEPI
+408 GKGAYAPTDVTCDPI

-448 MVSAGELHR
+448 MVSAGELTR

>member
-1 MSDNENSN
+1 MSDNENIN
-9 KKLMPEGGSSPPTD
+9 KDLKPEGDSSPPTD
-23 QVQTTDAPAV
+23 QVQTTDATAV
-33 DSETKDTSSAEE
+33 DSETNDTSSAENE
-45 EEKNPQTPSTDND
+45 EENQQTPSTDND
-58 KDKDESQGQETEGG
+58 KNKDEGQSQETEGG
-72 EEPNENPNKEN
+72 EEPDEN
-83 KNDYSETAKKVGES
+83 KKEDKNDLADKLKKGGES
-97 LGEKYNKM
+97 LTQKYNKL
-105 LEAKKNDNNKDSL
+105 LEAKRNENNKDSL

-247 NAGISTGEGSKSA
+247 NAGISTDNGSKSA
-260 APAKQTTDS
+260 ASAKPTTDS
-269 SAKGNN
+269 SSKGNN
-275 ETTGNKPG
+275 GKTGEKPA
-283 ASTDNPAASKDNPAA
+283 ASTDNPTASTEKPAT
-298 SKDNPAAS
+298 S
-306 SNNPT
+306 SDKPT
-311 ASAAGAKPTISTTPT
+311 ASAAGAKSTISTTPT

>member
-1 MSDNENSN
+1 MSDNENNN
-9 KKLMPEGGSSPPTD
+9 KDLKPEGGSSPPTD
-23 QVQTTDAPAV
+23 QVSQTGAPAV
-33 DSETKDTSSAEE
+33 DSETTDTSSAEE
-45 EEKNPQTPSTDND
+45 ENQQAPSTDND
-58 KDKDESQGQETEGG
+58 NDESQSQETEGG
-72 EEPNENPNKEN
+72 EKPDGNKKED
-83 KNDYSETAKKVGES
+83 KNDLSDQLKEAGKS
-97 LGEKYNKM
+97 LTQKYNELK
-105 LEAKKNDNNKDSL
+105 EAKKNDNKKDSL
-118 GDQMKDLNEVQVDKA
+118 GDQMKDLNEVQVDKT

-188 TYVTMNFIRDGKQV
+188 TYVTMNFFRDGKQV

-247 NAGISTGEGSKSA
+247 NAGISTDNGSKSA
-260 APAKQTTDS
+260 ASAKPAKES

-275 ETTGNKPG
+275 EKTGDEPA
-283 ASTDNPAASKDNPAA
+283 ASTDNPST
-298 SKDNPAAS
+298 S
-306 SNNPT
+306 SNKPT

-408 GKGAYAPTDVTCEPI
+408 GKGAYAPTDVTCDPI

-448 MVSAGELHR
+448 MVSAGELTR

>member
-1 MSDNENSN
+1 
-9 KKLMPEGGSSPPTD
+9 MPEGGSSPPTD
-23 QVQTTDAPAV
+23 QDTTTDAPAV
-33 DSETKDTSSAEE
+33 DSETTDTSSAEE
-45 EEKNPQTPSTDND
+45 ENQQAPSTDND
-58 KDKDESQGQETEGG
+58 KNQSHES
-72 EEPNENPNKEN
+72 NE
-83 KNDYSETAKKVGES
+83 
-97 LGEKYNKM
+97 GEKSEKSEDNKSDDS
-105 LEAKKNDNNKDSL
+105 KKKEEKSTLDKTVDTTTSVIGALGDAHNAAQKKEKTPSL

-260 APAKQTTDS
+260 APAKPTTDS
-269 SAKGNN
+269 SSKGNN
-275 ETTGNKPG
+275 GKTG
-283 ASTDNPAASKDNPAA
+283 DNPAASTDNSAASTENPAT
-298 SKDNPAAS
+298 SSNKTAAS
-306 SNNPT
+306 AT
-311 ASAAGAKPTISTTPT
+311 GAKSTISTTPT

-408 GKGAYAPTDVTCEPI
+408 GKGAYVPTDVTCEPI

>member
-1 MSDNENSN
+1 
-9 KKLMPEGGSSPPTD
+9 MPKGGSSPPTEENPP
-23 QVQTTDAPAV
+23 APP
-33 DSETKDTSSAEE
+33 T
-45 EEKNPQTPSTDND
+45 D
-58 KDKDESQGQETEGG
+58 KDKNQRHESNEGKKSEKSEDNKSDDSKKK
-72 EEPNENPNKEN
+72 EEKSTLDKAVDTTTSVIGALGDAHNAAQKKE
-83 KNDYSETAKKVGES
+83 KTP
-97 LGEKYNKM
+97 
-105 LEAKKNDNNKDSL
+105 SL
-118 GDQMKDLNEVQVDKA
+118 GDQMKDLNEVQVDKT

-188 TYVTMNFIRDGKQV
+188 TYVTMNFFRDGKQV

-247 NAGISTGEGSKSA
+247 NAGMSTDNGSKSA
-260 APAKQTTDS
+260 ASAKPAKDS
-269 SAKGNN
+269 SSKGNN
-275 ETTGNKPG
+275 EKTGDEPA
-283 ASTDNPAASKDNPAA
+283 ASTDNS
-298 SKDNPAAS
+298 AAS
-306 SNNPT
+306 SNKT
-311 ASAAGAKPTISTTPT
+311 AASAAGAKPTISTTPT

-347 ETTMDISITASEGEM
+347 ESTMDISITASEGEM

-397 NYGAISVSYRN
+397 NYGVISVSYRN
-408 GKGAYAPTDVTCEPI
+408 GKGAYAPTDVTCDPI

-448 MVSAGELHR
+448 MVSAGELTR

>member
-1 MSDNENSN
+1 MSDNENNN
-9 KKLMPEGGSSPPTD
+9 KDLKPGGESSPPTD
-23 QVQTTDAPAV
+23 QVSQTDAPAV
-33 DSETKDTSSAEE
+33 DSETTDTSSAEE
-45 EEKNPQTPSTDND
+45 ENQQAPSTDND
-58 KDKDESQGQETEGG
+58 NDESQGQETEGG
-72 EEPNENPNKEN
+72 EEPNKEN
-83 KNDYSETAKKVGES
+83 KNDFSETAKNVGKS
-97 LGEKYNKM
+97 LTQKYNEL
-105 LEAKKNDNNKDSL
+105 LEAKKNDNKKDSL

-179 VDENGQGQI
+179 VDEDGQGQI
-188 TYVTMNFIRDGKQV
+188 TYVTMNFFRDGKQV

-247 NAGISTGEGSKSA
+247 NAGMSTDNSSKSA
-260 APAKQTTDS
+260 ASAKATTNS
-269 SAKGNN
+269 SSKGNN
-275 ETTGNKPG
+275 EKTGDEPA
-283 ASTDNPAASKDNPAA
+283 ASTDNSAVSSNKTAASATGTK
-298 SKDNPAAS
+298 S
-306 SNNPT
+306 
-311 ASAAGAKPTISTTPT
+311 TISTTPT

-397 NYGAISVSYRN
+397 NYGTISVSYRN
-408 GKGAYAPTDVTCEPI
+408 GKGAYAPTDVTCDSI

-448 MVSAGELHR
+448 MVSAGELTR

>member
-1 MSDNENSN
+1 MSDNENN
-9 KKLMPEGGSSPPTD
+9 NNDLIPEGGSSPPTEENL
-23 QVQTTDAPAV
+23 QAP
-33 DSETKDTSSAEE
+33 
-45 EEKNPQTPSTDND
+45 PTDND
-58 KDKDESQGQETEGG
+58 KNQSHESNEGKKSEKSEDNKSDDSKKKEEKSTLDKTVDTTTSVIGALGDAHNAAQK
-72 EEPNENPNKEN
+72 KE
-83 KNDYSETAKKVGES
+83 KAP
-97 LGEKYNKM
+97 
-105 LEAKKNDNNKDSL
+105 SL
-118 GDQMKDLNEVQVDKA
+118 GDQMKDLNEVQVDKT

-179 VDENGQGQI
+179 VDEDGQGQI
-188 TYVTMNFIRDGKQV
+188 TYVTMNFFRDGKQV

-247 NAGISTGEGSKSA
+247 NAGISTDNGSKSA
-260 APAKQTTDS
+260 ASAKPAKDS

-275 ETTGNKPG
+275 EKTGDEPA
-283 ASTDNPAASKDNPAA
+283 ASTDNS
-298 SKDNPAAS
+298 AAS
-306 SNNPT
+306 SKKT
-311 ASAAGAKPTISTTPT
+311 AASATGAKPTIATTPT

-408 GKGAYAPTDVTCEPI
+408 GKGAYAPTDVTCDPI

-448 MVSAGELHR
+448 MVSAGELTR

>member
-1 MSDNENSN
+1 MSDNENNN
-9 KKLMPEGGSSPPTD
+9 KDLKPGGGSSPPTD
-23 QVQTTDAPAV
+23 QVSQTDAPAV
-33 DSETKDTSSAEE
+33 DSETTDTSSAEE
-45 EEKNPQTPSTDND
+45 KEEKPQGPSADND
-58 KDKDESQGQETEGG
+58 NDESQGQETEGG
-72 EEPNENPNKEN
+72 EEPNKEN
-83 KNDYSETAKKVGES
+83 KNDFSETAKNVGKS
-97 LGEKYNKM
+97 LTQKYNEL
-105 LEAKKNDNNKDSL
+105 LEAKKNDNKKDSL

-179 VDENGQGQI
+179 VDEDGQGQI
-188 TYVTMNFIRDGKQV
+188 TYVTMNFFRDGKQV

-247 NAGISTGEGSKSA
+247 NAGMSTDNSSKSA
-260 APAKQTTDS
+260 ASAKATTNS
-269 SAKGNN
+269 SSKGNN
-275 ETTGNKPG
+275 EKTGDEPA
-283 ASTDNPAASKDNPAA
+283 ASTDNSAVSSNKTAASATGTK
-298 SKDNPAAS
+298 S
-306 SNNPT
+306 
-311 ASAAGAKPTISTTPT
+311 TISTTPT

-372 LDDSTEV
+372 IDDSTEV

-397 NYGAISVSYRN
+397 NYGTISVSYRN
-408 GKGAYAPTDVTCEPI
+408 GKGAYAPTDVTCDPI

-448 MVSAGELHR
+448 MVSAGELTR

>member
-1 MSDNENSN
+1 MSDNENKN
-9 KKLMPEGGSSPPTD
+9 KDLKPGGESSPPT
-23 QVQTTDAPAV
+23 
-33 DSETKDTSSAEE
+33 EE
-45 EEKNPQTPSTDND
+45 NSQTPPTDND
-58 KDKDESQGQETEGG
+58 ENQSHES
-72 EEPNENPNKEN
+72 NE
-83 KNDYSETAKKVGES
+83 
-97 LGEKYNKM
+97 GEKSEKKEDNKSDDS
-105 LEAKKNDNNKDSL
+105 KKKEEKSTLDKTVDTTTSVIGALGDAHNAAQKKEKTPSL

-188 TYVTMNFIRDGKQV
+188 TYVTMNFFRDGKQV

-247 NAGISTGEGSKSA
+247 NAGMSTDNGSKSA
-260 APAKQTTDS
+260 ASAKPAKES

-275 ETTGNKPG
+275 EKTGDNSA
-283 ASTDNPAASKDNPAA
+283 ASTDNPST
-298 SKDNPAAS
+298 S
-306 SNNPT
+306 SNKPT
-311 ASAAGAKPTISTTPT
+311 ASAAGAKPTISTPPT

-332 SKKDSGA
+332 SKKDTGA

-408 GKGAYAPTDVTCEPI
+408 GKRAYAPTDVTCEPF

-448 MVSAGELHR
+448 MVSAGELTR

>member
-1 MSDNENSN
+1 MSDNENN
-9 KKLMPEGGSSPPTD
+9 NNDLMSDGGSSPPTD
-23 QVQTTDAPAV
+23 QVSQTDAPAV
-33 DSETKDTSSAEE
+33 GSENNDTSSAEKE
-45 EEKNPQTPSTDND
+45 EEKPQAPSADND
-58 KDKDESQGQETEGG
+58 KDEGQGQETEGG
-72 EEPNENPNKEN
+72 EKPDGNKKED
-83 KNDYSETAKKVGES
+83 KNDLSDQLKEAGKS
-97 LGEKYNKM
+97 LTQKYNEL
-105 LEAKKNDNNKDSL
+105 LEAKKNDNKKDSL

-179 VDENGQGQI
+179 VDEDGQGQI
-188 TYVTMNFIRDGKQV
+188 TYVTMNFFRDGKQV

-247 NAGISTGEGSKSA
+247 NAGMSTDNSSKSA
-260 APAKQTTDS
+260 ASAKPAKDS

-275 ETTGNKPG
+275 EKTGDKPAASSEKPA
-283 ASTDNPAASKDNPAA
+283 ASTDNS
-298 SKDNPAAS
+298 AAS
-306 SNNPT
+306 SNKT
-311 ASAAGAKPTISTTPT
+311 ATSAAGAKPTIATTPT

-408 GKGAYAPTDVTCEPI
+408 GKGAYAPTDVTCDPI

-448 MVSAGELHR
+448 MVSAGELTR